1 MRSRRSIGQWSA
13 TTDGARHGVSWCPH
27 SPVQTHS
34 GSRCSTARRKA
45 RCPALAYGL
54 PLGRRARSPCALQV
68 GHAPTP
74 SWRVGHPGLEQTR
87 LAIVLASFGE
97 ADDVAVWAHH
107 APPTVHQGVH
117 AHVAPLLGHASV
129 SFRGVAVGRGEL
141 HPSSG
146 ADGPACQL
154 AARAGLPPAV
164 QLSAA
169 LSLPVHGR
177 VAEGH
182 KRAVGQAVP
191 EDACQLEACR
201 GGRVADNDDTGTT
214 AGGKRL
220 PRSVDQG
227 RHCCPRGRSTEG
239 VRWQHLGRSRAT

>member
-34 GSRCSTARRKA
+34 GSRCSTVRRKA
-45 RCPALAYGL
+45 RCPALAYGF
-54 PLGRRARSPCALQV
+54 PWGRRARSPCALQV
-68 GHAPTP
+68 GHAPAP
-74 SWRVGHPGLEQTR
+74 SWMVGHPGLEQTR

-97 ADDVAVWAHH
+97 ADDVTVWAHH

-129 SFRGVAVGRGEL
+129 SFRGAAVGRGEL

-191 EDACQLEACR
+191 EDACQLEARRQLCR
-201 GGRVADNDDTGTT
+201 LPGYLAIAGGRAGSAYPGQWTGSALTPSG
-214 AGGKRL
+214 AI
-220 PRSVDQG
+220 
-227 RHCCPRGRSTEG
+227 H
-239 VRWQHLGRSRAT
+239 

>member
-74 SWRVGHPGLEQTR
+74 SWMVGQDGVLHTR
-87 LAIVLASFGE
+87 LPIVLASFGE
-97 ADDVAVWAHH
+97 ADDVTVWAHH
-107 APPTVHQGVH
+107 APPTVHQGAH

-146 ADGPACQL
+146 VIVRLANSQPCRPASGCSVVRRHRPFCACMGAAWSVVVRLAGPYVRCRMPTVSL
-154 AARAGLPPAV
+154 RRLPE
-164 QLSAA
+164 L
-169 LSLPVHGR
+169 
-177 VAEGH
+177 
-182 KRAVGQAVP
+182 AVGW
-191 EDACQLEACR
+191 
-201 GGRVADNDDTGTT
+201 
-214 AGGKRL
+214 
-220 PRSVDQG
+220 
-227 RHCCPRGRSTEG
+227 CPRGRSLAGRGDSASADPERHLPRPLG
-239 VRWQHLGRSRAT
+239 AQRRRWR

>member
-87 LAIVLASFGE
+87 LAIVFASFGE
-97 ADDVAVWAHH
+97 ADDVTVWAHH

-129 SFRGVAVGRGEL
+129 SFRGVAVGRGESN
-141 HPSSG
+141 PSSG
-146 ADGPACQL
+146 VCVRRAIPQPCRSASGCSVVRRPEL
-154 AARAGLPPAV
+154 AGAWPG
-164 QLSAA
+164 
-169 LSLPVHGR
+169 
-177 VAEGH
+177 
-182 KRAVGQAVP
+182 
-191 EDACQLEACR
+191 R
-201 GGRVADNDDTGTT
+201 GGSQACGG
-214 AGGKRL
+214 AGSPGGRL
-220 PRSVDQG
+220 PARPERRFRDNRKVAHRVVQQ
-227 RHCCPRGRSTEG
+227 
-239 VRWQHLGRSRAT
+239 V

>member
-87 LAIVLASFGE
+87 LAIVFASFEE
-97 ADDVAVWAHH
+97 ADDVTVWAHH
-107 APPTVHQGVH
+107 APPTVHQGAH
-117 AHVAPLLGHASV
+117 AHVAPLLGHASA
-129 SFRGVAVGRGEL
+129 SFRGVAKPCACRIAGVGRGEL

-146 ADGPACQL
+146 VIVRLANSRPVPVCLRPFVRRHRPFRACMGAAWSVVVRFTGPYVRC
-154 AARAGLPPAV
+154 RMPTV
-164 QLSAA
+164 
-169 LSLPVHGR
+169 SL
-177 VAEGH
+177 
-182 KRAVGQAVP
+182 
-191 EDACQLEACR
+191 L
-201 GGRVADNDDTGTT
+201 
-214 AGGKRL
+214 RL
-220 PRSVDQG
+220 PELAVS
-227 RHCCPRGRSTEG
+227 
-239 VRWQHLGRSRAT
+239 

>member
-97 ADDVAVWAHH
+97 ADDVTVWAHH

-146 ADGPACQL
+146 VIVRL
-154 AARAGLPPAV
+154 ANSRPVPVCLRPFCCPPSSSLPRLHGRSMVGSRAVCRPIRPVQDAHRQPSLVARAGGEL
-164 QLSAA
+164 
-169 LSLPVHGR
+169 
-177 VAEGH
+177 
-182 KRAVGQAVP
+182 VP
-191 EDACQLEACR
+191 SGAI
-201 GGRVADNDDTGTT
+201 
-214 AGGKRL
+214 
-220 PRSVDQG
+220 
-227 RHCCPRGRSTEG
+227 H
-239 VRWQHLGRSRAT
+239 